1 MNFNTKV
8 FMKKSRIVFLLCFAF
23 ITLNGIANK
32 KTTLKVIDKTLSFSV
47 NQSFGLYQTILEM
60 PNRLPRNASSTGELT
75 TSNDAWWTS
84 GFFPGTLWLLYDFSK
99 NEEMKIAAQNMTKR
113 LVQQQ
118 YTTDNHDVGF
128 MINCSYGNG
137 LALTS
142 DNSYKEVII
151 NAAKSL
157 ATRFSPVTG
166 TIKSWDKRVWAY
178 PVIIDNMMN
187 LELLTLATILS
198 DDSSYYKIAVSHADT
213 TLKYHFR
220 PDFSSYHVVNYDP
233 EKSGII
239 ERVTFQ
245 GFADS
250 SAWARGQ
257 SWGLY
262 GYTMMY
268 RETKKIEY
276 LEQAIKIAEFIANHP
291 NLPKDKIPYWDFD
304 APNIPNE
311 LRDASAAAVIA
322 SALVELS
329 TFTNKELSKKYLDL
343 ATQMI
348 LSLSSKEYLADLNTN
363 SNFILKHSVGFMAKN
378 SEVDAALTYADYY
391 FIEAMLRYRN
401 LVNR

>member
-187 LELLTLATILS
+187 LELLTLATRLS
-198 DDSSYYKIAVSHADT
+198 GDSSYYKIAVSHADT

>member
-322 SALVELS
+322 SALVVPQYIKKS
-329 TFTNKELSKKYLDL
+329 PNKNNWGK
-343 ATQMI
+343 
-348 LSLSSKEYLADLNTN
+348 
-363 SNFILKHSVGFMAKN
+363 
-378 SEVDAALTYADYY
+378 
-391 FIEAMLRYRN
+391 
-401 LVNR
+401 LVNLCAHFVQLKPYIL

>member
-187 LELLTLATILS
+187 LELLTLATRLS
-198 DDSSYYKIAVSHADT
+198 GDSSYYKIAVSHADT

-348 LSLSSKEYLADLNTN
+348 LSLSSKEYLANLNTN